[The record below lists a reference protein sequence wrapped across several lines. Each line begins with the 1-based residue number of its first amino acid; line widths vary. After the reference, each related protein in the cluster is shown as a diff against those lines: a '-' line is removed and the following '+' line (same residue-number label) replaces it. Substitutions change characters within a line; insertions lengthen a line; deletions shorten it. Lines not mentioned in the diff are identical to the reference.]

1 MEDVGDVYWRLPPF
15 ARNTATATFLLSIGV
30 HLGFVPGYY
39 FVHAPEFLFRLLPQ
53 LWRPVTCFLITSP
66 KLGILFDTY
75 FMYQYMSQLEQGN
88 SRFPRKEDFLWYLIF
103 VGTTIL
109 GINYV
114 VGLPFSVFCKAL
126 ILAMCYTA
134 TQDQR
139 GAKANFYFITIPAQ
153 LTPVC
158 MILVNLLF
166 PNGVYMMMLELE
178 GLVAAHLY
186 DFLTRLWPE
195 FGGGRNLIPTPAFL
209 SRLVQTPRVLERGFG
224 TAVRPQGPSTGRTTG
239 ASTGPLPD
247 SWRTRGPGQRL
258 G

>member
-1 MEDVGDVYWRLPPF
+1 MISRLT
-15 ARNTATATFLLSIGV
+15 RS
-30 HLGFVPGYY
+30 
-39 FVHAPEFLFRLLPQ
+39 
-53 LWRPVTCFLITSP
+53 
-66 KLGILFDTY
+66 
-75 FMYQYMSQLEQGN
+75 SQ
-88 SRFPRKEDFLWYLIF
+88 
-103 VGTTIL
+103 

-186 DFLTRLWPE
+186 DFLSRLWPE

-209 SRLVQTPRVLERGFG
+209 SRLVQTPRILDRGFG
-224 TAVRPQGPSTGRTTG
+224 TAVRPQGPSTGSTTG

-247 SWRTRGPGQRL
+247 SWRTRGRGQRL